1 MEYVK
6 NLSSFKHNKI
16 ITNIDPNIKG
26 DSVQTPS
33 QVILSKLNTMGASWA
48 DFFISNVVER
58 PGRADIFKEQ
68 RNDID

>member
-1 MEYVK
+1 MLKKLVQ
-6 NLSSFKHNKI
+6 
-16 ITNIDPNIKG
+16 NIDPNIKG

-68 RNDID
+68 RDKMKLTRTPYFRR